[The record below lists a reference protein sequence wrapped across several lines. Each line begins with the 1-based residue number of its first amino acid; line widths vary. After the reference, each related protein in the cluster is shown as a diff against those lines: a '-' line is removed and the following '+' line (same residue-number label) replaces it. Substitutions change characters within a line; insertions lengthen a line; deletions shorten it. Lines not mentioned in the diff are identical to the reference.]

1 MKDHICIRKQIKFER
16 IQQQFGCG
24 YYAVCCQTQC
34 PCPLKNKKT
43 YDARICKDVTGVQE
57 RRRGTFWSIVE

>member
-34 PCPLKNKKT
+34 PCPLKNKET
-43 YDARICKDVTGVQE
+43 YDARIYAKMLQE
-57 RRRGTFWSIVE
+57 FRKEGEELLGA